1 MEGFKLPGINE
12 ATIRAW
18 AGAGF
23 TDLGGFAA
31 NRGFLEWLHKVICF
45 WCSVQLPNA
54 LDMVMTYVGRSSNHL
69 SELIMVLDQP
79 SQLTG
84 EELLDH
90 LEPYITQRVNEA
102 RGLPAVPG
110 LAAQR
115 STSTPVPSPPAT
127 PRCVADASVS
137 DAGVPDVPN
146 VPTPNVP
153 TPSGETPGRLH
164 HASPV
169 TWPVT
174 PGAPRKG
181 GDEDDSG
188 DDSGDDED
196 DGNGNGDDD
205 DDDDR
210 AVGATPATNRR
221 RAGSDADLVPTT
233 PGKPSQLGKKPVKRE
248 RSRSRDRDGGGGG
261 GGGGDARMFGRIL
274 EIDGLAG
281 LAMHYNPRRVTRN
294 PTGK

>member
-1 MEGFKLPGINE
+1 MCPPRITEKDVE
-12 ATIRAW
+12 AW

-23 TDLGGFAA
+23 TDVCEG
-31 NRGFLEWLHKVICF
+31 
-45 WCSVQLPNA
+45 CSVNEQFMAWLKRLIEFCLSEKLPNA
-54 LDMVMTYVGRSSNHL
+54 LDMVMSYVRRFAEHL
-69 SELIMVLDQP
+69 GGLIMVLDQP
-79 SQLTG
+79 RQLTG

-153 TPSGETPGRLH
+153 TPSGVTPGPRH
-164 HASPV
+164 HTSPV

-205 DDDDR
+205 DDDDNQA
-210 AVGATPATNRR
+210 AVGATPATNRH
-221 RAGSDADLVPTT
+221 RAGSDADSVPTT

-261 GGGGDARMFGRIL
+261 GDARMFGRIL
-274 EIDGLAG
+274 EIGGLAG
-281 LAMHYNPRRVTRN
+281 LAMHYNPQRDTGN